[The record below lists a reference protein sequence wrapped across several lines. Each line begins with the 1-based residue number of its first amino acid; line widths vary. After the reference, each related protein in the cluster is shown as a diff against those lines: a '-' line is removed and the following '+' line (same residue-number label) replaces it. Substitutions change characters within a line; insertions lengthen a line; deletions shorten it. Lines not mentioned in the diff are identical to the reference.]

1 MSAEAILEAVHV
13 LNPRTL
19 GRARR
24 LTVALELVRAGNS
37 RSRVVALLK
46 LRFSIGR
53 HDAWRL
59 MCIAADMAGQPKE
72 NKK

>member
-1 MSAEAILEAVHV
+1 MSADAIIEAVQA

-24 LTVALELVRAGNS
+24 LTVALDLVRAGNS
-37 RSRVVALLK
+37 RSRVVELLR

-72 NKK
+72 EKK